1 MNDEILENELPDEP
15 EEEIE
20 DEELEEIGDEELE
33 EIELDEPEKEPQSE
47 GDEEEDFEDFEYDE
61 NGDIVIPDEEQDGE
75 EEQGGEEPAAQG
87 EEQPPEPPA
96 EDEEKAALRRE
107 LAQLRSQAR
116 DTLSKMGVA
125 EQDPVKGLAKLAAEA
140 AGVPEEE
147 YLKKQREEAELEAAR
162 ARVQRERFEARMQ
175 RDLAEIHAAYPE
187 TKMYKSPEEFPN
199 YKRFGELMDKG
210 NTPAEAY
217 IASHPDARA
226 NAVAAATRQH
236 DLNDTKKH
244 LRSNVPT
251 GTNSKTVT
259 MPRSV
264 LREWREIF
272 PDKSDRELAALYKK
286 TL

>member
-1 MNDEILENELPDEP
+1 MKDEILENELPEEP

-20 DEELEEIGDEELE
+20 DEELE

-47 GDEEEDFEDFEYDE
+47 GDEEEDEDLEDFEYDE
-61 NGDIVIPDEEQDGE
+61 NGDIVIPEEEQDGE
-75 EEQGGEEPAAQG
+75 EEQGGEEPPAQG
-87 EEQPPEPPA
+87 EEQPPEDAPEPPA

-140 AGVPEEE
+140 EGKTEEE
-147 YLKKQREEAELEAAR
+147 YLKERAERATLEATQARMQRE
-162 ARVQRERFEARMQ
+162 QFEARMQ

-187 TKMYKSPEEFPN
+187 TRMYKSPEEFPN
-199 YKRFGELMDKG
+199 FKRFGELMDKG

-226 NAVAAATRQH
+226 KAVAAATRQH

-251 GTNSKTVT
+251 GTNNKSVT

-264 LREWREIF
+264 MREWKELF
-272 PDKSDRELAALYKK
+272 PHMSERELAALYKK

>member
-1 MNDEILENELPDEP
+1 MENEILENELPDEP
-15 EEEIE
+15 E
-20 DEELEEIGDEELE
+20 EEIGDEELE
-33 EIELDEPEKEPQSE
+33 EIELDEPEKEPHSE
-47 GDEEEDFEDFEYDE
+47 GDAEEMENFEDFEYDE
-61 NGDIVIPDEEQDGE
+61 NGDIVIPEEEQDGE
-75 EEQGGEEPAAQG
+75 EDPAGEEPAAQG
-87 EEQPPEPPA
+87 EEQPPQDTPKPPA

-162 ARVQRERFEARMQ
+162 ARVKRERFEARMQ

-199 YKRFGELMDKG
+199 FKRFGELMDKG
-210 NTPAEAY
+210 NTPTEAY

-226 NAVAAATRQH
+226 NAVAAAARQH

-264 LREWREIF
+264 LREWRELF
-272 PDKSDRELAALYKK
+272 PNKSDRELAALYKK

>member
-1 MNDEILENELPDEP
+1 MENEILENELPDEP

-20 DEELEEIGDEELE
+20 DEELEK
-33 EIELDEPEKEPQSE
+33 IELDEPEKEPHSE

-61 NGDIVIPDEEQDGE
+61 NGDIVIPDEEQDSE
-75 EEQGGEEPAAQG
+75 EEQGGEEPAGEEPAAQG
-87 EEQPPEPPA
+87 EEHPPEPPA

-162 ARVQRERFEARMQ
+162 ARVKRERFEARMQ

-199 YKRFGELMDKG
+199 FKRFGELMDKG
-210 NTPAEAY
+210 NTPTEAY

-226 NAVAAATRQH
+226 YAVAAATRRH

-251 GTNSKTVT
+251 GTNNRSVT

-264 LREWREIF
+264 LLEWRELF

>member
-1 MNDEILENELPDEP
+1 MNDEILENELPEEP

-20 DEELEEIGDEELE
+20 DEELEEI
-33 EIELDEPEKEPQSE
+33 ELDEPEEEPQSE
-47 GDEEEDFEDFEYDE
+47 GDEEEDEDLEDFEYDE
-61 NGDIVIPDEEQDGE
+61 NGDIVIPEEKEPVEDGE
-75 EEQGGEEPAAQG
+75 EQG
-87 EEQPPEPPA
+87 EEGESAPEDAPEPPA

-107 LAQLRSQAR
+107 LAQRRSQAR
-116 DTLSKMGVA
+116 DTLSKMGVT
-125 EQDPVKGLAKLAAEA
+125 EQEPVKGLAKLAAEA
-140 AGVPEEE
+140 EGKTEEE
-147 YLKKQREEAELEAAR
+147 YLNEQREQQELAAAR
-162 ARVQRERFEARMQ
+162 ARVKREQFEARMQ

-187 TKMYKSPEEFPN
+187 TRMYKSPEEFPN
-199 YKRFGELMDKG
+199 FKRFGELMDKG

-226 NAVAAATRQH
+226 KAVAAATRQH

-251 GTNSKTVT
+251 GTNAKTVT

-264 LREWREIF
+264 LREWKELFPHMSEREI
-272 PDKSDRELAALYKK
+272 AALYKK

>member
-1 MNDEILENELPDEP
+1 MEDEILENELGEELEDIEAGDEVEEIDLDAP
-15 EEEIE
+15 EEEPPI
-20 DEELEEIGDEELE
+20 
-33 EIELDEPEKEPQSE
+33 E
-47 GDEEEDFEDFEYDE
+47 GDEEEEFEDFEYDE
-61 NGDIVIPDEEQDGE
+61 NGDIIIPDEQDGE
-75 EEQGGEEPAAQG
+75 EAQDGEEPPAQG
-87 EEQPPEPPA
+87 EEQPPEDAPEPPA

-116 DTLSKMGVA
+116 DTLSKMGVT

-140 AGVPEEE
+140 EGKTEEE
-147 YLKKQREEAELEAAR
+147 YLKDRAERATLEAT
-162 ARVQRERFEARMQ
+162 QARMRREAFEKRMQ
-175 RDLAEIHAAYPE
+175 ADLAAVHSAYPE
-187 TKMYKSPEEFPN
+187 TKIYKSPEEFPN
-199 YKRFGELMDKG
+199 FKRFGELMDNG

-226 NAVAAATRQH
+226 SAVAAATRQH

-251 GTNSKTVT
+251 GTNAKTVT

-264 LREWREIF
+264 LREWKELFPHMSEREI
-272 PDKSDRELAALYKK
+272 AALYKK